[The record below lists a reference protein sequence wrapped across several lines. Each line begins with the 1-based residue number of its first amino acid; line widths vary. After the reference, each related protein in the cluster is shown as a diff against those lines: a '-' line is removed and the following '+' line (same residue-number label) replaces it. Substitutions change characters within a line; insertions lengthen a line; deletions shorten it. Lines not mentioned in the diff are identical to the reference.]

1 MKRVVKDKKAN
12 YVLLEDVDADNIYVF
27 KGYSNI
33 YKAHKIGDDKFAF
46 VSLADSQCYANGI
59 HTSLKKLIDNTLFG
73 DDEVLEFEDFD
84 EFVEWLNYE
93 V

>member
-1 MKRVVKDKKAN
+1 MKRVVKNNCDN

-27 KGYSNI
+27 KGYSDI

-46 VSLADSQCYANGI
+46 ISLADSECYANGI
-59 HTSLKKLIDNTLFG
+59 HNSLKKLIESTLF
-73 DDEVLEFEDFD
+73 DDAEVFEFEDFD